1 MPGKLPAARPRAV
14 QRALEKGGWR
24 ESRRRGSH
32 LVMRKA
38 GMRFA
43 VVIPMH
49 GRDLPKGTLKDI
61 LRKAELSVE
70 DFVELMGR

>member
-1 MPGKLPAARPRAV
+1 
-14 QRALEKGGWR
+14 
-24 ESRRRGSH
+24 
-32 LVMRKA
+32 
-38 GMRFA
+38 MRFA